1 MTTGSLLLGL
11 GAHIV
16 YNKFSSSHIPGIEDH
31 VLSGLWQGVVLYH
44 VFMISP
50 ITTLFGIGARLDTYD
65 AARGACTL
73 FGIAVGVFFAYI
85 LQVSEGGDQED
96 AYYGGST
103 FSYYG
108 DPTFS
113 YYGGSTYSY
122 YRREQQ
128 LQRHL
133 EWINDIR
140 DLRDDI
146 RYQRDLQR
154 G

>member
-31 VLSGLWQGVVLYH
+31 VLSGLWQGVVLYR

-50 ITTLFGIGARLDTYD
+50 ITTLFGIGARLVTHD

-96 AYYGGST
+96 AYYGSST
-103 FSYYG
+103 F
-108 DPTFS
+108 
-113 YYGGSTYSY
+113 SY